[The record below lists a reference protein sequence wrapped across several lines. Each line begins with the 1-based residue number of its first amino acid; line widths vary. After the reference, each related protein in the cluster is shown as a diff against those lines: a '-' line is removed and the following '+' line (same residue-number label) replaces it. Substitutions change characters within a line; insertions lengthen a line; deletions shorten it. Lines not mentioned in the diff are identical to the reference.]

1 MMEAIKSFKYNK
13 GNWDFLLKNGRNIR
27 LKEFPLSCDFVGAHV
42 WTPTIDGISYLF
54 CHWDFDK
61 YRLCPICLN
70 GLWGFIDNSFNI
82 EIECKYDNVGVEI
95 GIAHNQNLHEYF
107 WDSYLLNEG
116 DVTPYDN
123 NRNKIRRGYCPVIYK
138 GKEYQIDMNG
148 EMYEYTKD
156 DNLTYNDAILHIPY
170 LTISDII
177 SIATLQ
183 LPSRY
188 KTCPWK
194 YCDQKGRTLEHGTA
208 ILETEELCSAYLAAY
223 GKMHCKKLYFALDKT
238 KEKGNFPYCELRNG
252 VELFDWGCGQG
263 LGSMAVIENLRK
275 EGLLSCL
282 KKITLEEPSDVALAR
297 AMLHVKQALGTNSDV
312 TVKQFSEYLPSDYS
326 NANTIQSIAVE
337 QPCAIHIF
345 SNVLDIESVSLKGV
359 SKLITS
365 SGIKHIVLCIGPA
378 NLNESRI
385 NAFKNYF
392 KDNDIQVFADY
403 RETKFGKHP
412 NGRDYGCL
420 IKSFTFSLD
429 FAESV
434 LHKYKCFAPIQL
446 FACYAETM
454 PEPKQ
459 RNIKDGAFEVMAPF
473 DMTVRKGLNPVFALV
488 SNLISRGIPTY
499 ASEYITTALSRQEKA
514 ERETSLK
521 AIARIQ
527 KTIIE
532 AMITGRLSIQSEE
545 WKMLIIEDSTDV
557 AEIAVKDF
565 VEIYGNLIA
574 MTESY
579 DNMLLPHISVVKTSS
594 ANADDIFDLIIDVS
608 VEKYA
613 DSEHVVFSKFK
624 AKNDCYFI
632 IRSSESIYEPR
643 ILYTTERIKY
653 KPFVEKE
660 SSGKYIINEVVASH
674 LRYFLRLI
682 FQKEDFRPGQLPI
695 LNRTLGLKSVI
706 GLLPTGGGK
715 SLTYQLAAMLQPGVT
730 LVVDPLKGLMKDQ
743 YDGLLKTGI
752 DCISYINSDIT
763 SNKEEA
769 HRREQALTGSQIQ
782 ILFLSPER
790 LSIHRFREVLRSMR
804 ESGVY
809 FSYGVI
815 DEVHCVS
822 EWGHDF
828 RLAYLHLGRNL
839 YNYVL
844 PKEVEG
850 ADNHISLFGLTATA
864 SFDVLADVE
873 RELSGSNSYSLDDD
887 ATVRY
892 ENTNRLELQYNIYPV
907 DASEAL
913 KVWEVG
919 DIKEKIL
926 LSAIQDSTKKIQE
939 IQTERNIK
947 NIKKRFIDREN
958 ISDKDI
964 ISDINSVEL
973 YTDVDEN
980 WCCAEHTK
988 IAGIVFCLRASEYT
1002 NLSVPS
1008 VANTLRTC
1016 NIHNLS
1022 TYKGGDDTQCQED
1035 FLNGKTHLMI
1045 ATKAFGM
1052 GIDKS
1057 NVRLTF
1063 HLNYPSSLESFVQEA
1078 GRAGRDKK
1086 MALATIMYSS
1096 KKFWDKNARTNEWK
1110 EYSADYI
1117 NNKFFYDNNFLGEE
1131 FELYVMELLMNKLPL
1146 QISNEEIAGI
1156 NETIFGKSTGI
1167 LQFINK
1173 YPKGTTLTYY
1183 ISYIENDYILDMY
1196 NERLAKKQ
1204 MPLFNTPKAK
1214 YLKNE
1219 RGFSYTRDFGSTN
1232 YKDAIQKAI
1241 YRMCII
1247 GLIDDFTEDYAQ
1259 RKFRITT
1266 ICQDDSRYYEYLSSY
1281 YRKYYSEDRVE
1292 SMIEEVKQM
1301 AQSEGVI
1308 MACLKHLTSFVY
1320 RSIAD
1325 KRARGILDME
1335 QFCNMAIT
1343 SNKDWKETN
1352 EDLKDFIYYYFN
1364 SKYAREGFVTYDAS
1378 IKQEIPFSLKD
1389 DTNTDSHLESE
1400 TTSFELVKKYMRVVD
1415 ADIVNNDAQKDNV
1428 KHLQGAVRLIRR
1440 AVAGMNPVLNLLN
1453 IFCILFLGQQ
1463 ENEMLEEEICNDYE
1477 EVIDYYTS
1485 KNNIKILDEY
1495 AELLISHAA
1504 IDEYRKDYL
1513 QKLSTYI
1520 QLKRHLNSLKNIV
1533 SKYK

>member
-1 MMEAIKSFKYNK
+1 MYQE
-13 GNWDFLLKNGRNIR
+13 
-27 LKEFPLSCDFVGAHV
+27 E
-42 WTPTIDGISYLF
+42 
-54 CHWDFDK
+54 
-61 YRLCPICLN
+61 
-70 GLWGFIDNSFNI
+70 
-82 EIECKYDNVGVEI
+82 
-95 GIAHNQNLHEYF
+95 
-107 WDSYLLNEG
+107 
-116 DVTPYDN
+116 
-123 NRNKIRRGYCPVIYK
+123 IRRYAP
-138 GKEYQIDMNG
+138 
-148 EMYEYTKD
+148 
-156 DNLTYNDAILHIPY
+156 
-170 LTISDII
+170 LTIENIIHTAEVDIPHGFRSMPWTYSD
-177 SIATLQ
+177 AA
-183 LPSRY
+183 
-188 KTCPWK
+188 
-194 YCDQKGRTLEHGTA
+194 GRTLEHGTA

-223 GKMHCKKLYFALDKT
+223 GRMHRHKLYFALDKT
-238 KEKGNFPYCELRNG
+238 KEKGDFPYHELRNG

-263 LGSMAVIENLRK
+263 IGSMAVIESLRK

-282 KKITLEEPSDVALAR
+282 KKITLEEPSDIAR
-297 AMLHVKQALGTNSDV
+297 ARAVLHVKQALGTDSD
-312 TVKQFSEYLPSDYS
+312 TEIEQYSEYLPSDYS
-326 NANTIQSIAVE
+326 TENTIKSIVVE

-345 SNVLDIESVSLKGV
+345 SNILDIETVSLKGV
-359 SKLITS
+359 SRLITS
-365 SGIKHIVLCIGPA
+365 SGKKHIVLCIGPA

-392 KDNDIQVFADY
+392 KNNNIQVFADY

-412 NGRDYGCL
+412 NGTNYGCL
-420 IKSFTFSLD
+420 IKSFTFSLTSS
-429 FAESV
+429 ESV

-446 FACYAETM
+446 FACYAETI
-454 PEPKQ
+454 PDSKP
-459 RNIKDGAFEVMAPF
+459 RNIGKGAFEVMAPF

-499 ASEYITTALSRQEKA
+499 ASGYINTALSRHEKT

-521 AIARIQ
+521 TIARIQ
-527 KTIIE
+527 KTIVE

-545 WKMLIIEDSTDV
+545 WKILIIEDSTDV
-557 AEIAVKDF
+557 AEIAVTDF
-565 VEIYGNLIA
+565 VEMYSNLIA

-579 DNMLLPHISVVKTSS
+579 DDMLLPHMSVVKTTS

-613 DSEHVVFSKFK
+613 DSEHVVFSKYK
-624 AKNDCYFI
+624 VKNDCYFI
-632 IRSSESIYEPR
+632 VRSSKSIYEPR

-653 KPFVEKE
+653 KSFVKKD
-660 SSGKYIINEVVASH
+660 SSGKYIVNDVTASH

-682 FQKEDFRPGQLPI
+682 FKKEDFRPGQLPI
-695 LNRTLGLKSVI
+695 LNRALSLKSVI

-743 YDGLLKTGI
+743 YDGLINTGI

-769 HRREQALTGSQIQ
+769 HKREQALTGSQIQ
-782 ILFLSPER
+782 IMFLSPER

-873 RELSGSNSYSLDDD
+873 RELSGRNSYSLEED

-907 DASEAL
+907 DATNAS
-913 KVWEVG
+913 KVWDVG

-926 LSAIQDSTKKIQE
+926 LDAIRDSTKKIQE

-947 NIKKRFIDREN
+947 DIKKRFIDREN
-958 ISDKDI
+958 ISDKEI
-964 ISDINSVEL
+964 ISGINSVEL

-980 WCCAEHTK
+980 WCCAEQTK
-988 IAGIVFCLRASEYT
+988 MAGIVFCLRASENT

-1008 VANTLRTC
+1008 VAKMIRTC

-1035 FLNGKTHLMI
+1035 FLNGKTHLMV

-1063 HLNYPSSLESFVQEA
+1063 HLNYPGSLESFVQEA

-1086 MALATIMYSS
+1086 MALATIMYSP

-1117 NNKFFYDNNFLGEE
+1117 NNKFFYDSNFLGEE
-1131 FELYVMELLMNKLPL
+1131 FELYVMDLLMNRLPL
-1146 QISNEEIAGI
+1146 QISNEEIEGI

-1167 LQFINK
+1167 LQFINS

-1183 ISYIENDYILDMY
+1183 ISYIEDDYVLDIY
-1196 NERLAKKQ
+1196 NERLAEKQ

-1214 YLKNE
+1214 CLKNE
-1219 RGFSYTRDFGSTN
+1219 RGFKYTHDFGSTN

-1266 ICQDDSRYYEYLSSY
+1266 ICQDNSHYYEYLSSY

-1301 AQSEGVI
+1301 SQSEGVI
-1308 MACLKHLTSFVY
+1308 MACLKHITSFIY

-1343 SNKDWKETN
+1343 SNKDWKKTN

-1378 IKQEIPFSLKD
+1378 LKQEIPFSLKD
-1389 DTNTDSHLESE
+1389 DTNTDFHLESE

-1415 ADIVNNDAQKDNV
+1415 ADIVNNDAQKDNI

-1440 AVAGMNPVLNLLN
+1440 AAAEMNPVLNLLN
-1453 IFCILFLGQQ
+1453 IFCTLFLGQQ

-1477 EVIDYYTS
+1477 EVIEYYTS
-1485 KNNIKILDEY
+1485 KDNLKILDEY
-1495 AELLISHAA
+1495 ADLLISHAA
-1504 IDEYRKDYL
+1504 IDESKRDYL

>member
-1 MMEAIKSFKYNK
+1 MNIPHQLILNRKKCISFSGEDNNVVLSFEDGSSVEIKFPTVTDIIFIGEGCYDINNYYNTTYLISTYWNFTKEKYCPILFKTGQWFFINEYLEIVYDEWYYSIGIIHHGHTCYQPPIANEVVIEDK
-13 GNWDFLLKNGRNIR
+13 GFLVTKNDGIQYVYESELDTR
-27 LKEFPLSCDFVGAHV
+27 LKLLQSNAYYKTILSHFPL
-42 WTPTIDGISYLF
+42 TID
-54 CHWDFDK
+54 
-61 YRLCPICLN
+61 
-70 GLWGFIDNSFNI
+70 
-82 EIECKYDNVGVEI
+82 
-95 GIAHNQNLHEYF
+95 
-107 WDSYLLNEG
+107 
-116 DVTPYDN
+116 
-123 NRNKIRRGYCPVIYK
+123 KIIQTAETDIPQRFRSMPWAYS
-138 GKEYQIDMNG
+138 
-148 EMYEYTKD
+148 
-156 DNLTYNDAILHIPY
+156 DAE
-170 LTISDII
+170 
-177 SIATLQ
+177 
-183 LPSRY
+183 
-188 KTCPWK
+188 
-194 YCDQKGRTLEHGTA
+194 GRTLEHGTA

-223 GKMHCKKLYFALDKT
+223 GRMHREKLYFALDET
-238 KEKGNFPYCELRNG
+238 KEKGNFPYRELHNG

-263 LGSMAVIENLRK
+263 IGSMAVIENLRK

-297 AMLHVKQALGTNSDV
+297 AVQHVKHALGTDSNA
-312 TVKQFSEYLPSDYS
+312 TVKQYSEYLPSDYS
-326 NANTIQSIAVE
+326 SKNTIQSIAVE

-365 SGIKHIVLCIGPA
+365 SGVKHIVLCIGPA

-392 KDNDIQVFADY
+392 KDNDIQVFTDY

-412 NGRDYGCL
+412 NGRNYGCL
-420 IKSFTFSLD
+420 IKSFAFSLD
-429 FAESV
+429 SAESV

-454 PEPKQ
+454 PEPKN
-459 RNIKDGAFEVMAPF
+459 RSIKDGAFEIIAPF
-473 DMTVRKGLNPVFALV
+473 DMTVHKGLNPILALV

-499 ASEYITTALSRQEKA
+499 ASEYITTALSHRG

-527 KTIIE
+527 KTIVE
-532 AMITGRLSIQSEE
+532 AMITGRLNVQSAE
-545 WKMLIIEDSTDV
+545 WNVLIIEDGMDI
-557 AEIAVKDF
+557 ADIAVRDF
-565 VEIYGNLIA
+565 VEMYNNVIA
-574 MTESY
+574 MTEGY
-579 DNMLLPHISVVKTSS
+579 DDMLLPHINIVKVSSVK
-594 ANADDIFDLIIDVS
+594 ADNIFDIVIDVS
-608 VEKYA
+608 VNKYA
-613 DSEHVVFSKFK
+613 DFEHIVFSKYK

-632 IRSSESIYEPR
+632 VRSSKLVYEPR

-653 KPFVEKE
+653 KSFVEKE
-660 SSGKYIINEVVASH
+660 SSGKYIVNEATASH
-674 LRYFLRLI
+674 LRYFLKLI
-682 FQKEDFRPGQLPI
+682 FRKEDFRPGQLPI
-695 LNRTLGLKSVI
+695 LNRALGLKSVI

-743 YDGLLKTGI
+743 YDGLINTGI
-752 DCISYINSDIT
+752 DCISFINADIT
-763 SNKEEA
+763 INPEEA
-769 HRREQALTGSQIQ
+769 HKREQALTGSQIQ
-782 ILFLSPER
+782 IMFLSPER
-790 LSIHRFREVLRSMR
+790 LCIHRFREVLRSMR

-828 RLAYLHLGRNL
+828 RLSYLHLG
-839 YNYVL
+839 
-844 PKEVEG
+844 
-850 ADNHISLFGLTATA
+850 
-864 SFDVLADVE
+864 
-873 RELSGSNSYSLDDD
+873 
-887 ATVRY
+887 RY

-907 DASEAL
+907 DTSNA
-913 KVWEVG
+913 KNVWDVG
-919 DIKEKIL
+919 DIKEKCLID
-926 LSAIQDSTKKIQE
+926 AINDATKKIQE
-939 IQTERNIK
+939 IQTDENI
-947 NIKKRFIDREN
+947 NDIKVHFLDREN
-958 ISDKDI
+958 ISDKEV
-964 ISDINSVEL
+964 ISSVNSVDL
-973 YTDVDEN
+973 YTHIDKDWYSVS
-980 WCCAEHTK
+980 HTDT
-988 IAGIVFCLRASEYT
+988 AGIVFCLRASEKS

-1008 VANTLRTC
+1008 VAKKLKTC
-1016 NIHNLS
+1016 NINGFS
-1022 TYKGGDDTQCQED
+1022 TYKGGDDTQCQEE
-1035 FLNGKTHLMI
+1035 FLHGNTQLMV

-1063 HLNYPSSLESFVQEA
+1063 HLNYPGSLESFVQEA

-1086 MALATIMYSS
+1086 MALATIMYSP

-1110 EYSADYI
+1110 EYSADYT
-1117 NNKFFYDNNFLGEE
+1117 NNKFFYDSNFLGED
-1131 FELYVMELLMNKLPL
+1131 FELYVMELLMNGLPL

-1156 NETIFGKSTGI
+1156 NETLFGKSTGI
-1167 LQFINK
+1167 LQFINR

-1183 ISYIENDYILDMY
+1183 VSYIEDDYILDMY
-1196 NERLAKKQ
+1196 NERLTEKQ

-1247 GLIDDFTEDYAQ
+1247 GLIDDFTEDYAKKQ
-1259 RKFRITT
+1259 FRITT

-1292 SMIEEVKQM
+1292 SMLNEVRQI
-1301 AQSEGVI
+1301 AQGEGVI

-1343 SNKDWKETN
+1343 SDKDWKETN

-1378 IKQEIPFSLKD
+1378 VKQEIPFSLKD
-1389 DTNTDSHLESE
+1389 DTNTDFHLENE

-1428 KHLQGAVRLIRR
+1428 KHLQGAIRLIRR
-1440 AVAGMNPVLNLLN
+1440 AAAEMNPILNLLN
-1453 IFCILFLGQQ
+1453 IFCTLFLGQQ
-1463 ENEMLEEEICNDYE
+1463 DNEMLEEEICNDYE